1 MAENKFSDLLILFNC
16 MLYVLEDGL
25 GEEYLIESTKANDNL
40 STADFVLAHNIAV
53 TVEGE
58 SAGFVVAVLKIL

>member
-1 MAENKFSDLLILFNC
+1 